1 MLQAEH
7 SATLFT
13 FIKLPF
19 VIKIFV
25 LFKVAVLHWF
35 NCIFLYY
42 LGSCEE
48 SVTLE
53 LATRLSSG
61 RTVSVAEPS
70 ASDIDFTFN
79 TDMQRT
85 GDFNVNLNMKNTS
98 TESRLVDVHVSALS
112 CKYTGIP
119 NADIKDTCTATV
131 LEPNARK

>member
-1 MLQAEH
+1 M
-7 SATLFT
+7 
-13 FIKLPF
+13 
-19 VIKIFV
+19 
-25 LFKVAVLHWF
+25 
-35 NCIFLYY
+35 
-42 LGSCEE
+42 
-48 SVTLE
+48 TLE

-70 ASDIDFTFN
+70 ASDIEFTFN

-112 CKYTGIP
+112 CKYTGIS

>member
-1 MLQAEH
+1 M
-7 SATLFT
+7 
-13 FIKLPF
+13 
-19 VIKIFV
+19 
-25 LFKVAVLHWF
+25 AVLHRF
-35 NCIFLYY
+35 YCIFLYY

-61 RTVSVAEPS
+61 RTVTVPEPS